1 MTIRT
6 FWTIF
11 IKIIGVW
18 LTIDG
23 IKLLPQF
30 FATLLY
36 ADRDSGV
43 QLMATLFLFLAATII
58 LYFLVLRLFL
68 FRTSWLVDKLNLT
81 EGFIEEK
88 IDINISTPTILRLAI
103 LIIGGLTLVDSLPTL
118 CQQIFTFFQVKSS
131 IDELR
136 NYGWIVLNLTKVL
149 IGFFLL
155 TRSKT
160 VVNFI
165 TDKTVDS

>member
-30 FATLLY
+30 FSALLY
-36 ADRDSGV
+36 ADRDNGV
-43 QLMATLFLFLAATII
+43 QLMVTSFLLLTATII

-88 IDINISTPTILRLAI
+88 IDINISTPTVLRLAI

-131 IDELR
+131 TDELR
-136 NYGWIVLNLTKVL
+136 NYSWIFLNLTKVL

-155 TRSKT
+155 TRNKT

-165 TDKTVDS
+165 TTKTVDS

>member
-30 FATLLY
+30 FSALLY
-36 ADRDSGV
+36 ADRDNGV
-43 QLMATLFLFLAATII
+43 QLMVTSFLLLTATII

-88 IDINISTPTILRLAI
+88 IDINISTPTVLRLAI

-131 IDELR
+131 TDEFR
-136 NYGWIVLNLTKVL
+136 NYGWIGLNLTKVL

>member
-43 QLMATLFLFLAATII
+43 QLMATLFLFLAATFI

-131 IDELR
+131 TDEFR

-149 IGFFLL
+149 IGFLLL

-160 VVNFI
+160 VGDFI
-165 TDKTVDS
+165 NNKTESG